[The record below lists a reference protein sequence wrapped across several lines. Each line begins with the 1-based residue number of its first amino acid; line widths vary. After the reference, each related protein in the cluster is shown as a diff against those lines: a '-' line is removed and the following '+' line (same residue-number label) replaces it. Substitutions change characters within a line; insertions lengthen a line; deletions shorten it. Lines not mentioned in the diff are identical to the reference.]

1 MEQGFSSA
9 AADTE
14 DSTSMVRADSSST
27 STAIAI
33 RGISYDYPGRRAL
46 DGVSLAI
53 PEACIFGF
61 LGPNGSGKT
70 TLFSIL
76 ATLRRPIQGT
86 ATILGVDLA
95 SERARVR
102 ELLGVAFQSPAVDP
116 QLTCRENLMHQ
127 GRLYGM
133 ARRGLPG
140 RTDEVLQRFNLT
152 DRKNDRVATL
162 SGGLQRKLELAKAML
177 HSPRILLLDE
187 PSTGLD
193 PNARFQMW
201 EDLKQLKAETGV
213 TIVLT
218 THLMEEADRCDHLAI
233 MNHGRLVGEGSPETL
248 KASVGAEVVYIEST
262 RAEQLQLDIKEQ
274 FDLDATRT
282 EQALRLEERDAHR
295 LVPSLVEAFPG
306 AIQSIRVSRPSL
318 EDVFIHMTGKAF
330 AEEEEEGDSK

>member
-1 MEQGFSSA
+1 MESGYSSA
-9 AADTE
+9 AADME
-14 DSTSMVRADSSST
+14 DSTSTGRADNPST
-27 STAIAI
+27 APAIAI

-46 DGVSLAI
+46 DSVSLAI

-76 ATLRRPIQGT
+76 ATLRRPVQGT
-86 ATILGVDLA
+86 ATIMGVDLT

-102 ELLGVAFQSPAVDP
+102 ELLGVAFQSPAVDL
-116 QLTCRENLMHQ
+116 QLTCRENLVHQ
-127 GRLYGM
+127 GHLYGM
-133 ARRGLPG
+133 RRRDLSG
-140 RTDEVLQRFNLT
+140 RIDEVLQRLHLT
-152 DRKNDRVATL
+152 DRKNDRAATL

-193 PNARFQMW
+193 PKARFQMW

-233 MNHGRLVGEGSPETL
+233 LNHGRLVGEGSPEAL
-248 KASVGAEVVYIEST
+248 KASVGAEVIYIESNS
-262 RAEQLQLDIKEQ
+262 AEQLQADIKEQ

-282 EQALRLEERDAHR
+282 DLSLRLEEREAHK

-306 AIQSIRVSRPSL
+306 AIQSIRVSLPSL

-330 AEEEEEGDSK
+330 AEEEGGESA

>member
-1 MEQGFSSA
+1 MDSGYSSA

-14 DSTSMVRADSSST
+14 DSTSKVRADNP
-27 STAIAI
+27 STAPAISI
-33 RGISYDYPGRRAL
+33 RGVSYEYPGRKAL

-76 ATLRRPIQGT
+76 ATLRRPAQGA
-86 ATILGVDLA
+86 ATIMGVDL
-95 SERARVR
+95 STDRARVR

-116 QLTCRENLMHQ
+116 QLTCRENLVHQ
-127 GRLYGM
+127 GHLYGM
-133 ARRGLPG
+133 SRRDLPG
-140 RTDEVLQRFNLT
+140 RIDEVLKRFDLAE
-152 DRKNDRVATL
+152 RKNDRAATL

-193 PNARFQMW
+193 PKARFQMW
-201 EDLKQLKAETGV
+201 EDLKLLKAETGV

-248 KASVGAEVVYIEST
+248 KAAVGAEVVYIESN
-262 RAEQLQLDIKEQ
+262 RAEQLQQEIKEQ

-282 EQALRLEERDAHR
+282 NQSLRLEERDAHQ

-306 AIQSIRVSRPSL
+306 AIQSIRVSLPSL

-330 AEEEEEGDSK
+330 AEEEGSASS

>member
-1 MEQGFSSA
+1 MESGYSSA
-9 AADTE
+9 AADTD
-14 DSTSMVRADSSST
+14 DSTSIVRALHP
-27 STAIAI
+27 STAPAISI
-33 RGISYDYPGRRAL
+33 RGISYDYPGRKAL
-46 DGVSLAI
+46 DRVSLAI

-76 ATLRRPIQGT
+76 ATLRRPVEGS
-86 ATILGVDLA
+86 ATIMGVDLA
-95 SERARVR
+95 TQRSKVR

-116 QLTCRENLMHQ
+116 QLTCRENLVHQ
-127 GRLYGM
+127 GHLYGM
-133 ARRGLPG
+133 SRRDMPG
-140 RTDEVLQRFNLT
+140 RIDLVLQRFHLT
-152 DRKNDRVATL
+152 DRINDRAKTL

-193 PNARFQMW
+193 PKARFQMW
-201 EDLKQLKAETGV
+201 EDLKQLASETGV

-218 THLMEEADRCDHLAI
+218 THLMEEADRCDYLAI
-233 MNHGRLVGEGSPETL
+233 LNHGRLVGEGSPEAL
-248 KASVGAEVVYIEST
+248 KASVGAEVVYIESN
-262 RAEQLQLDIKEQ
+262 RAEQLKSEIKEQ

-282 EQALRLEERDAHR
+282 DLTLRLEERDAHQ

-318 EDVFIHMTGKAF
+318 EDVFLHMTGKPF
-330 AEEEEEGDSK
+330 AEEEEGAEST